1 MASIQFDI
9 IQTVK
14 VLSEGNKGWKKE
26 LNIIRW
32 NGRQAKY
39 DIRDWSED
47 HQKMGKGVTFTSEE
61 LEELK
66 IALEDVPAL
75 D

>member
-26 LNIIRW
+26 LNIISW

>member
-1 MASIQFDI
+1 MAEFKYDI
-9 IQTVK
+9 IETVA

-26 LNIIRW
+26 LNLISW
-32 NGRQAKY
+32 NGREPVY

-47 HQKMGKGVTFTSEE
+47 HQKMGKGMTFKLSE
-61 LEELK
+61 LQVLK
-66 IALEDVPAL
+66 ESLGKLTAL